1 MWLIVQNTYACWSL
15 EASIRRKENEYYGI
29 IGKLG
34 ERVFEK
40 VCHFFIKQNL
50 QQYGIEFIEVNL
62 SAIQAADENLAQD
75 YIRIM
80 EKQQIEP
87 RHINLEITEFAS
99 VSAKNILL
107 NNMNV
112 LMEQLGIQYIQGYY
126 YSKPLSEEHFLEFI
140 KEKNADKLGGVA

>member
-1 MWLIVQNTYACWSL
+1 M
-15 EASIRRKENEYYGI
+15 
-29 IGKLG
+29 
-34 ERVFEK
+34 FEK

-50 QQYGIEFIEVNL
+50 QQYGIEFMEVNL

-87 RHINLEITEFAS
+87 RHISLEITESAS
-99 VSAKNILL
+99 VSTKNILL

-126 YSKPLSEEHFLEFI
+126 FSKPLSEQHFLEFM
-140 KEKNADKLGGVA
+140 KEKNVGKTGGVA

>member
-1 MWLIVQNTYACWSL
+1 M
-15 EASIRRKENEYYGI
+15 
-29 IGKLG
+29 
-34 ERVFEK
+34 FEK

-87 RHINLEITEFAS
+87 RHINLEITE
-99 VSAKNILL
+99 
-107 NNMNV
+107 
-112 LMEQLGIQYIQGYY
+112 
-126 YSKPLSEEHFLEFI
+126 
-140 KEKNADKLGGVA
+140 

>member
-1 MWLIVQNTYACWSL
+1 M
-15 EASIRRKENEYYGI
+15 
-29 IGKLG
+29 
-34 ERVFEK
+34 FEK

-87 RHINLEITEFAS
+87 RHISLEITESAS
-99 VSAKNILL
+99 VSTKNILL

-126 YSKPLSEEHFLEFI
+126 YSKPLPPEELLRLLYDSEE
-140 KEKNADKLGGVA
+140 A

>member
-1 MWLIVQNTYACWSL
+1 M
-15 EASIRRKENEYYGI
+15 
-29 IGKLG
+29 
-34 ERVFEK
+34 FEK

-126 YSKPLSEEHFLEFI
+126 YSRPICEEDYVKFVREAHKI
-140 KEKNADKLGGVA
+140 V